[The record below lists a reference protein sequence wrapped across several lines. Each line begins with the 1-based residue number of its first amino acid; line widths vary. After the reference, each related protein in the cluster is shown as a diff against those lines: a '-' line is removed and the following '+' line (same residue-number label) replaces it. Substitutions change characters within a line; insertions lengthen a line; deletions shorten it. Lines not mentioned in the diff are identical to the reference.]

1 MEQSVEFLIKSH
13 YAQLRTSE
21 KKDAERVL
29 YGYQLKPQD
38 TMESVPGKVVSGT
51 IAMMEED
58 ALYISDKIL
67 HLRIFEDENN
77 KMNLSLLDTKGAL
90 MIVSQFTL
98 YGDSRHGR
106 RPSFTEAELPK
117 QASRLYEHV
126 VRSCRIE
133 GIKVETGN
141 FQTHMQVALENDGP
155 VTLLLDSK
163 KLF

>member
-1 MEQSVEFLIKSH
+1 MGVDQVL
-13 YAQLRTSE
+13 LR
-21 KKDAERVL
+21 RN
-29 YGYQLKPQD
+29 
-38 TMESVPGKVVSGT
+38 
-51 IAMMEED
+51 
-58 ALYISDKIL
+58 
-67 HLRIFEDENN
+67 F
-77 KMNLSLLDTKGAL
+77 
-90 MIVSQFTL
+90 
-98 YGDSRHGR
+98 
-106 RPSFTEAELPK
+106 PK

>member
-1 MEQSVEFLIKSH
+1 MRSVI
-13 YAQLRTSE
+13 QRCNWC
-21 KKDAERVL
+21 RVL
-29 YGYQLKPQD
+29 S
-38 TMESVPGKVVSGT
+38 EGKVCGEIGKGLVALLGIKRGDT
-51 IAMMEED
+51 EED

-117 QASRLYEHV
+117 QASRLYE
-126 VRSCRIE
+126 

-141 FQTHMQVALENDGP
+141 FQTYMQVALENDGP

>member
-1 MEQSVEFLIKSH
+1 MRSVI
-13 YAQLRTSE
+13 QRCNWC
-21 KKDAERVL
+21 RVL
-29 YGYQLKPQD
+29 S
-38 TMESVPGKVVSGT
+38 EGKVCGEIGKGLVALLGIKRGDT
-51 IAMMEED
+51 EED

-77 KMNLSLLDTKGAL
+77 KMNLSLLGTKGAL

-133 GIKVETGN
+133 GIKVEKISEKYTSG
-141 FQTHMQVALENDGP
+141 VSALDKKDVIKENYNKKIISRGVF
-155 VTLLLDSK
+155 VTIK
-163 KLF
+163 

>member
-1 MEQSVEFLIKSH
+1 MH
-13 YAQLRTSE
+13 
-21 KKDAERVL
+21 
-29 YGYQLKPQD
+29 
-38 TMESVPGKVVSGT
+38 
-51 IAMMEED
+51 
-58 ALYISDKIL
+58 YISDKIL

>member
-1 MEQSVEFLIKSH
+1 MGVGQVL
-13 YAQLRTSE
+13 LR
-21 KKDAERVL
+21 RNF
-29 YGYQLKPQD
+29 Q
-38 TMESVPGKVVSGT
+38 
-51 IAMMEED
+51 
-58 ALYISDKIL
+58 
-67 HLRIFEDENN
+67 
-77 KMNLSLLDTKGAL
+77 
-90 MIVSQFTL
+90 
-98 YGDSRHGR
+98 
-106 RPSFTEAELPK
+106 K

>member
-1 MEQSVEFLIKSH
+1 MRSVI
-13 YAQLRTSE
+13 QRCNWC
-21 KKDAERVL
+21 RVL
-29 YGYQLKPQD
+29 S
-38 TMESVPGKVVSGT
+38 EGKVCGEIGKGLV
-51 IAMMEED
+51 AMLGLKRGDTEED

-141 FQTHMQVALENDGP
+141 FQTYMQVALENDGP
-155 VTLLLDSK
+155 VTLLLDSE

>member
-1 MEQSVEFLIKSH
+1 MRSVI
-13 YAQLRTSE
+13 QRCNWC
-21 KKDAERVL
+21 RVL
-29 YGYQLKPQD
+29 S
-38 TMESVPGKVVSGT
+38 EGKVCGEIGKGLV
-51 IAMMEED
+51 
-58 ALYISDKIL
+58 ALLGIK
-67 HLRIFEDENN
+67 RG
-77 KMNLSLLDTKGAL
+77 DTKGAL